1 MSNCKIVSY
10 TKLNPTLRTQLR
22 SLYPDGFEG
31 RTFNLRL
38 PTSRQVYRMVRM
50 EAAGVQYMVKIGL
63 VIEGYDYN

>member
-1 MSNCKIVSY
+1 MSQHKIVSY
-10 TKLNPTLRTQLR
+10 TKLNPTLRNHLR

-50 EAAGVQYMVKIGL
+50 ESGGINYMVKIGL